1 MIETLVLTSMV
12 IANCPKPVVRHHHKT
27 PVAVQSCAPVERP
40 PPAPAPAPEPDAIT
54 VVHYYE
60 PCPAAPPIAPGAL
73 YSGGGGWPEGGGI
86 PLAGNEGFGYT
97 AGGALFNRT
106 PRATEP
112 TIYPAPGIAPAPEV
126 STGQM
131 AGAVT
136 LLFGGLAVF
145 LQRKGRRL

>member
-12 IANCPKPVVRHHHKT
+12 IANCPKPVFRHHHKT
-27 PVAVQSCAPVERP
+27 SVAAQSCAPVERP
-40 PPAPAPAPEPDAIT
+40 PPAPAPAPEPDAVT

-60 PCPAAPPIAPGAL
+60 PCPAAPPIAPGPL
-73 YSGGGGWPEGGGI
+73 YTEGGGWPEGGGI
-86 PLAGNEGFGYT
+86 PLAGGGGFGYT
-97 AGGALFNRT
+97 VGGALFSRI

-112 TIYPAPGIAPAPEV
+112 TIYPAPGIAAAPEV
-126 STGQM
+126 GTGQM
-131 AGAVT
+131 AGAAT